1 MASVQVYKN
10 GNHQYVR
17 IVESYR
23 DPVTGKPK
31 TRTIKNLGN
40 LAKLEAEEPGIVDR
54 LKREFQAKREKCN
67 EENTNQSL
75 AFIEHFIQSTNH
87 EEAVLCNYGYLVYK
101 FIWDQFNLDYFF
113 KYRQSKTKIEFPTK
127 DIAQMLVYQRLLNPS
142 SKKKAYETMDKLF
155 GMEVDFDLHHIYRA
169 LDFFAEQKK
178 NLEVY
183 LNKRLSERME
193 RDLSVCFYD
202 VTTYYFES
210 QKADDLK
217 KFGFSKDKKF
227 NEVQVVM
234 GLLIDSYGIPISFE
248 LFPGNTSEFS
258 TLEPVLVRLKEE
270 YGLNRVII
278 VADRG
283 LNSRKNLA
291 LIRSLGY
298 DYVMAYKIKSASQDI
313 KSQVT
318 DLRDYTVLNG
328 DMMYKESLL
337 KQRIK
342 LEGRGEYAEF
352 TDKFVL
358 TYSKKRAQ
366 KDAADRERLVEK
378 AEKLQSSPSMLK
390 SELKKGGK
398 KYVQLSF
405 DDFEVDINEKKI
417 EDDSKY
423 DGFYGYVSSDHDLLS
438 QEIMTIYHSLW
449 KIEESFRVMK
459 SHLETRPHY
468 VWTES
473 SIKGH
478 FVTCYLALVI
488 QRYVEHLLR
497 EEEVYLST
505 GQIQESLNS
514 ANISVFTRE
523 KVSDL
528 YIKNKA
534 NEGFSQILTALKLAE
549 IPNSG
554 RISQIKL

>member
-23 DPVTGKPK
+23 DPVTGNPK
-31 TRTIKNLGN
+31 IRIIKNLGN

-54 LKREFQAKREKCN
+54 LKREFQEKREKRN

-75 AFIEHFIQSTNH
+75 AFIDHFIQSTQH

-101 FIWDQFNLDYFF
+101 SIWDQFNLDYFF
-113 KYRQSKTKIEFPTK
+113 KYRQSKTKIGFPTK

-142 SKKKAYETMDKLF
+142 FKKNAYETMDKLF
-155 GMEVDFDLHHIYRA
+155 GIENGFDLHHIYRS
-169 LDFFAEQKK
+169 LDFFAEQKE

-183 LNKRLSERME
+183 LNKRLSETME
-193 RDLSVCFYD
+193 RDLSVCFYV

-217 KFGFSKDKKF
+217 KFGFSKDEKF

-270 YGLNRVII
+270 YGLNQVII

-291 LIRSLGY
+291 FIRSLGY

-328 DMMYKESLL
+328 DMMYKEILL
-337 KQRIK
+337 NQRIK
-342 LEGRGEYAEF
+342 LDGHGEYAEF

-358 TYSKKRAQ
+358 SYSKKRAQ
-366 KDAADRERLVEK
+366 KDAADRERLVKK
-378 AEKLQSSPSMLK
+378 AEKLQSSPGM
-390 SELKKGGK
+390 LKKGGK

-405 DDFEVDINEKKI
+405 DDFDVDINEEKI

-423 DGFYGYVSSDHDLLS
+423 DGFYGYVSSDHRLLS
-438 QEIMTIYHSLW
+438 QDIMSIYHSLW

-459 SHLETRPHY
+459 SHLETRPQF

-497 EEEVYLST
+497 EEDVYLST
-505 GQIQESLNS
+505 GQIQESLSS
-514 ANISVFTRE
+514 ANVSVFKRE

-534 NEGFSQILTALKLAE
+534 NENFSQILKALKLAE

-554 RISQIKL
+554 RITQIKL